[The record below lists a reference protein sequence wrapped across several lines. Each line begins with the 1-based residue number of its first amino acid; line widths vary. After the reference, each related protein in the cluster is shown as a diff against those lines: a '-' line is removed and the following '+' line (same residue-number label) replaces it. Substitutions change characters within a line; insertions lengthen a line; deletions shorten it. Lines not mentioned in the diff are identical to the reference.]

1 MNYYILKNKAF
12 SFIELLITISILSLL
27 TFFFHI
33 KYENYKEQSNLYEAK
48 IQIVN
53 TLSKYRDLS
62 YYNNR
67 SYHITF
73 NFLQKYISISKISND
88 KKDIIPLPSSL
99 NYKII
104 TKKGDTNFFITTI
117 TPNGNFS
124 DAFSIYIFDYENIAQ
139 YRLGFYTFSQIKY
152 LLINTYRNQNVI
164 DANLE
169 NISTYHDSSNG
180 KNHIGWI
187 KE

>member
-1 MNYYILKNKAF
+1 MNYYKYKNKAF

-27 TFFFHI
+27 TLLFYI
-33 KYENYKEQSNLYEAK
+33 KYENYKEKNSIYEAK
-48 IQIVN
+48 IKIVN

-62 YYNNR
+62 YYNNC
-67 SYHITF
+67 SFYITF
-73 NFLQKYISISKISND
+73 NFSQKYISISKISND
-88 KKDIIPLPSSL
+88 EDDIIPLPKSL

-104 TKKGDTNFFITTI
+104 TKKGDTNSFVTTM

-124 DAFSIYIFDYENIAQ
+124 DAFSIYIFDYKDLAQ

-152 LLINTYRNQNVI
+152 LLINIYRNQNVA
-164 DANLE
+164 DATIQ
-169 NISTYHDSSNG
+169 NISNYHNSSNG

>member
-1 MNYYILKNKAF
+1 MNHYKLRDRAF
-12 SFIELLITISILSLL
+12 SFIELIITISILSLL
-27 TFFFHI
+27 TFFLHI
-33 KYENYKEQSNLYEAK
+33 KYENYKEQNNLYEAK

-62 YYNNR
+62 YYNNC
-67 SYHITF
+67 SYYITF
-73 NFLQKYISISKISND
+73 DFIQKYISISTISNN
-88 KKDIIPLPSSL
+88 KKDIIIIPSSL
-99 NYKII
+99 KYKII
-104 TKKGDTNFFITTI
+104 TKKGNTNFFITSI

-124 DAFSIYIFDYENIAQ
+124 DAFSIYIFDYKNIAQ

-152 LLINTYRNQNVI
+152 LLINIYRNQNVTEATL
-164 DANLE
+164 D
-169 NISTYHDSSNG
+169 NISNYHNSSNG